1 MFAVVALYI
10 EVVALV
16 TF

>member
-1 MFAVVALYI
+1 MFAVVALYV